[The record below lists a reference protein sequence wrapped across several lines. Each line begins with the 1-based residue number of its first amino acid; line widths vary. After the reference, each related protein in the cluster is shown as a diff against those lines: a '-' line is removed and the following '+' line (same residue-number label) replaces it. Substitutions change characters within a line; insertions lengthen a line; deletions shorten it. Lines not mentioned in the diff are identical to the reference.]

1 MDPKPLTW
9 NGQDD
14 RGKPL
19 LWNTRGQTWNGSL
32 PQIIKIM
39 PHLRVLLGFVTAS
52 DHSIEELT
60 GSVLENLYGQPAY
73 PNPPVTKAALQA
85 ALAAFTAAIAV
96 QAQGGTAATAD
107 KLNKREA
114 LVALLRLLAGYVQE
128 NCGNNLATL
137 LLSGFEA
144 VSTNRASV
152 PLEKPAI
159 LGVTNGNSG
168 QLLVKATRPANTRLF
183 DARYALV
190 GPDGT
195 PGPWVSGGL
204 FTNSRAISLIGLTP
218 GGLYQIQLRGVGGST
233 GYSDWS
239 DPMQHMSL

>member
-19 LWNTRGQTWNGSL
+19 LWNTRGQTWNGFL
-32 PQIIKIM
+32 PTTIKNM
-39 PHLRVLLGFVTAS
+39 PHLRVLLGFINAP
-52 DHSIEELT
+52 DHSIVEIT
-60 GSVLENLYGQPAY
+60 TSVLENLYDPPAY
-73 PNPPVTKAALQA
+73 PNPPVTKVALQA
-85 ALAAFTAAIAV
+85 ALTAFTTAMAA
-96 QAQGGTAATAD
+96 QSQGGPAATAD
-107 KLNKREA
+107 KNNKREA
-114 LVALLRLLAGYVQE
+114 LIALLRLLAGYVQE

-239 DPMQHMSL
+239 DPVQHMSL